1 MVLPSFL
8 SLFNRRPEFWI
19 PDNLQPTTN
28 NYYTKTLLLKS
39 FRYLLLPITWLYGAI
54 IWLRNK
60 LFDKNILKSASFN
73 FPIICVGNLATGG
86 TGKTPMTEYLIRL
99 LKTDFKTATLSR
111 GYKRKTVGFAIADEK
126 TTALEIGDEPMQF
139 HQKFPDV
146 TVAVGE
152 ERVVAIPQLLH
163 DKPETEVIILDDAF
177 QHRQVKAGLNIIL
190 TDFSNLYTRD
200 FILPAGDLRDVRS
213 SSKRADMI
221 IVTKCKADLSEAEK
235 KKIIKEIDPLPNQS
249 VYFTTIVYG
258 KPYHLF
264 TKEIIDIEHN
274 YGILLVCGIANPR
287 PIKEHLAKNAD
298 SYDMLRF
305 ADHHIFHS
313 NDLKE
318 IKQQFDKIQQLKK
331 VILTTEKDA
340 VRLEKFEQELRD
352 FPIYVIPIEHQFLF
366 NEAVQ
371 FNNAITGFIKNF
383 NKPAS

>member
-1 MVLPSFL
+1 M
-8 SLFNRRPEFWI
+8 
-19 PDNLQPTTN
+19 
-28 NYYTKTLLLKS
+28 
-39 FRYLLLPITWLYGAI
+39 
-54 IWLRNK
+54 
-60 LFDKNILKSASFN
+60 
-73 FPIICVGNLATGG
+73 GNLATGG

-99 LKTDFKTATLSR
+99 LKNDFKTATLSR
-111 GYKRKTVGFAIADEK
+111 GYKRKTIGFAIADEK

-163 DKPETEVIILDDAF
+163 ERKETEVIILDDAF

-190 TDFSNLYTRD
+190 TDYSNLYTRD

-213 SSKRADMI
+213 SNKRADI
-221 IVTKCKADLSEAEK
+221 IVVTKCKADLSEAEK
-235 KKIIKEIDPLPNQS
+235 KKIIEEINPLPNQK
-249 VYFTTIVYG
+249 VFFTTIVYS

-264 TKEIIDIEHN
+264 TKEIIDIAHD

-287 PIKEHLAKNAD
+287 PLKDHLAKHAD

-318 IKQQFDKIQQLKK
+318 IKQHFYKITGNKK
-331 VILTTEKDA
+331 VVLTTEKDA
-340 VRLEKFEQELRD
+340 VRLEKFEQELKD
-352 FPIYVIPIEHQFLF
+352 FPIYVVPIEHQFLF
-366 NEAVQ
+366 NEAAT
-371 FNNAITGFIKNF
+371 FNSSITGFIKTF
-383 NKPAS
+383 NKAAN